1 MFDEPTHIEPISDL
15 HSTDPHPKNRTDL
28 NTHRLC
34 SQRAS
39 AVSQPL
45 PSHTRTQIN
54 WLATDALHCL
64 LQTQL
69 LSNVTWCS
77 TWILSEPDDDCVN
90 IKSAALSVDQRV
102 YLSTNEDGDSGHV
115 GTCCSSVVKLQA
127 KVDGQKSECMAMP
140 HHVSDVRG
148 FDIDSPTLSI
158 LRSRSDLS
166 YSDKRFY
173 CIEVRPLAATR
184 SVNAPHF
191 QVI

>member
-1 MFDEPTHIEPISDL
+1 MLYID
-15 HSTDPHPKNRTDL
+15 RY
-28 NTHRLC
+28 
-34 SQRAS
+34 
-39 AVSQPL
+39 
-45 PSHTRTQIN
+45 
-54 WLATDALHCL
+54 
-64 LQTQL
+64 
-69 LSNVTWCS
+69 
-77 TWILSEPDDDCVN
+77 EPDCDDCVN

-140 HHVSDVRG
+140 HHVSDLHNEQEQSVAV
-148 FDIDSPTLSI
+148 I

-184 SVNAPHF
+184 SVNVPSRDRVERSICGASHCCDREWPRGCAVPATRHASRTGWTGSLLGVAQRTLWSTRRCSNTLF
-191 QVI
+191 S